1 MRAPCDLHEPA
12 MQRFHPFHSQLYV
25 GPGRALYC
33 GPLQHLEAHVYGA
46 PVLHVGIYRPF
57 KLKLAGGEWR
67 SYRVAVVPPGLRHA
81 LDVAGGVHGKLFVEI
96 DGPSA
101 SAFRRRF
108 PYRKGAVTPLRDAEA
123 VACFHWIF
131 EENPQQ
137 AAVEQR
143 LDRLLP
149 AEDGDGLLDR
159 RIEQIVALIRNE
171 PDRNHSQG
179 ELGAVLG
186 LSPSRVLHLFSE
198 QVGVPYRRYRMWKR
212 LWLATERLHAS
223 DNMTMAAVESGFAD
237 ATHYSHAFRD
247 TFGVNPAPVFR
258 KIERFERLV

>member
-12 MQRFHPFHSQLYV
+12 TQRFHPFHSQLYL
-25 GPGRALYC
+25 GRGRAVYC

-46 PVLHVGIYRPF
+46 PVLHVGIYKPF
-57 KLKLAGGEWR
+57 KLKVAGGDWR
-67 SYRVAVVPPGLRHA
+67 SYRVALVPPGLRHA
-81 LDVAGGVHGKLFVEI
+81 LDVAGGVHGKLFVDI
-96 DGPSA
+96 DSPSA
-101 SAFRRRF
+101 PAFRRRF
-108 PYRKGAVTPLRDAEA
+108 PYEKGVVGAFRDPEI

-131 EENPQQ
+131 EEDPRQP
-137 AAVEQR
+137 AVELR

-149 AEDGDGLLDR
+149 AGDADALIDAR
-159 RIEQIVALIRNE
+159 VARIVALIRAE
-171 PDRNHSQG
+171 PDRNYSQS
-179 ELGAVLG
+179 ELSAALG
-186 LSPSRVLHLFSE
+186 LSPSRVQHLFSA

-223 DNMTMAAVESGFAD
+223 DNMTRAAMECGFAD